1 MFVYNVLKMAEAE
14 SMLESE
20 RFLWEL
26 STHPSSVHKA
36 PNNRYQH
43 FVNAY
48 VLTNQTMKRADAVRC
63 VQAVWKQWVVDNK
76 EQYVKEMRKAAEYL
90 KCNGIRWIDSFLK
103 IQFINQ

>member
-1 MFVYNVLKMAEAE
+1 
-14 SMLESE
+14 MLESE

-63 VQAVWKQWVVDNK
+63 AQAEWKQRVMDSK
-76 EQYVKEMRKAAEYL
+76 EQYVAAMSKAAEHL
-90 KCNGIRWIDSFLK
+90 KRNRIRRIDSF
-103 IQFINQ
+103 

>member
-1 MFVYNVLKMAEAE
+1 MAEAE

-36 PNNRYQH
+36 PNNCYQH

-48 VLTNQTMKRADAVRC
+48 ILTNQTMKRADAVRC
-63 VQAVWKQWVVDNK
+63 TQAEWKQQVMDSK
-76 EQYVKEMRKAAEYL
+76 EQYVAAMRKAAEHL
-90 KCNGIRWIDSFLK
+90 KRNRIRRIDSFLK
-103 IQFINQ
+103 VQFINH

>member
-1 MFVYNVLKMAEAE
+1 MAEAE

-48 VLTNQTMKRADAVRC
+48 VLTNQTMKRADAVKC
-63 VQAVWKQWVVDNK
+63 AQAEWKQRVVDSK
-76 EQYVKEMRKAAEYL
+76 EQYVAAMRKAAEHL
-90 KCNGIRWIDSFLK
+90 KRNRIRRIDSFLK
-103 IQFINQ
+103 VQFINH

>member
-1 MFVYNVLKMAEAE
+1 MAEAE

-63 VQAVWKQWVVDNK
+63 AQAEWKQQVVDSK
-76 EQYVKEMRKAAEYL
+76 EHAVRCSNEGSSRALKTQQDKADRFIL
-90 KCNGIRWIDSFLK
+90 KV
-103 IQFINQ
+103 QFMNH